1 MNKLNGIEIVDLLT
15 TESTEF
21 MEILWTA
28 LNPEGVTGRNRNI
41 LNDPII
47 KSYYDDWGRAD
58 DIGFA
63 AIKDDKM
70 VGAVWSRVKVCVTKE
85 FSEYP
90 ELGIGVLPD
99 YQNKGI
105 GTLLLKALIRTCR
118 KKYPGI
124 RLGVNKKATRV
135 LSFYSKFGFIEYD
148 TYKGSPQLQLTF

>member
-1 MNKLNGIEIVDLLT
+1 MKKLNDIEIVDLLT
-15 TESTEF
+15 TESAEF

-28 LNPEGVTGRNRNI
+28 LNPEGVTGRNRCI

-70 VGAVWSRVKVCVTKE
+70 VGAVWSRIKACVTNKY
-85 FSEYP
+85 SEYP
-90 ELGIGVLPD
+90 ELGIGVLPE
-99 YQNKGI
+99 YQNLGI
-105 GTLLLKALIRTCR
+105 GTLLFETLIKICR
-118 KKYPGI
+118 EKYPGL
-124 RLGVNKKATRV
+124 RLGVNEKATRV

-148 TYKGSPQLQLTF
+148 KYKDSPQLQLTF